1 MLILEYIKKERYRV
15 DIELNG
21 VYDTYEKLD
30 KALKKEYSEEEG
42 LEYQAGITTQEQF
55 ERCIGPWITFND
67 NKTQIWVE
75 EF

>member
-1 MLILEYIKKERYRV
+1 MYRV

-42 LEYQAGITTQEQF
+42 LEYQAGITTQEEF
-55 ERCIGPWITFND
+55 ERYICQWLTFND

>member
-1 MLILEYIKKERYRV
+1 MYRV

-30 KALKKEYSEEEG
+30 KALKKEYSEEG
-42 LEYQAGITTQEQF
+42 LEYQVGITTQEQF
-55 ERCIGPWITFND
+55 ERYIGTWITFND

>member
-1 MLILEYIKKERYRV
+1 MYRV
-15 DIELNG
+15 GIELNG
-21 VYDTYEKLD
+21 VYDTYDKLD

-55 ERCIGPWITFND
+55 ERYIDSWITFND

-75 EF
+75 VF

>member
-1 MLILEYIKKERYRV
+1 MYRV
-15 DIELNG
+15 GIELNG
-21 VYDTYEKLD
+21 VYDTYDKLD
-30 KALKKEYSEEEG
+30 KALKKEFSEYEG
-42 LEYQAGITTQEQF
+42 LEYMVGITTQEEF

>member
-1 MLILEYIKKERYRV
+1 MYRV

-21 VYDTYEKLD
+21 VYDTYDKLD

-42 LEYQAGITTQEQF
+42 LEYHAGITTQEQV
-55 ERCIGPWITFND
+55 ELYIGIWITFND

>member
-1 MLILEYIKKERYRV
+1 MYRV

-21 VYDTYEKLD
+21 VYDTYDKLD

-42 LEYQAGITTQEQF
+42 LEYQAGITTQEDF
-55 ERCIGPWITFND
+55 ERYIGTWITFND
-67 NKTQIWVE
+67 DKTQIWVE

>member
-1 MLILEYIKKERYRV
+1 MYRV

-21 VYDTYEKLD
+21 VYDTYDKLD

-42 LEYQAGITTQEQF
+42 LKYQAGITTQEEF
-55 ERCIGPWITFND
+55 ERYIGTWITFND
-67 NKTQIWVE
+67 DKTQIWVE

>member
-1 MLILEYIKKERYRV
+1 MYRV

-30 KALKKEYSEEEG
+30 NALKKEYSEEEG

-55 ERCIGPWITFND
+55 ELYIGTWITFND

-75 EF
+75 VF

>member
-1 MLILEYIKKERYRV
+1 MEQV
-15 DIELNG
+15 
-21 VYDTYEKLD
+21 
-30 KALKKEYSEEEG
+30 
-42 LEYQAGITTQEQF
+42 GITTQKEF